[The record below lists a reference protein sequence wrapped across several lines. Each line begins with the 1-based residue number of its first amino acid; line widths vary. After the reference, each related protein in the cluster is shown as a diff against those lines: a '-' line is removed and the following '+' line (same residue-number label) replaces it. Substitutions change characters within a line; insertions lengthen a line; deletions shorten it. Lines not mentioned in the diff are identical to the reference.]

1 MRAEVWA
8 MATAVCWG
16 VGSMM
21 EKKGFKL
28 GGLSPV
34 MGTAL
39 RTGVSLLVLTVV
51 SYPYWSELRK
61 ASAAS
66 ISLIAVGGG
75 VISGALGIMA
85 LYAALKNG
93 NLSVVMAIAFCVAPV
108 VGLIL
113 GCVFLHER
121 ISLIQFI
128 GVVLCISGAALVTL
142 YK

>member
-1 MRAEVWA
+1 
-8 MATAVCWG
+8 
-16 VGSMM
+16 MM

-39 RTGVSLLVLTVV
+39 RTAVSLLVLSVV
-51 SYPYWSELRK
+51 SYPFWGELKK
-61 ASAAS
+61 AGVAS
-66 ISLIAVGGG
+66 ISLIAIGGG
-75 VISGALGIMA
+75 VVSGALGIMA

-113 GCVFLHER
+113 GWVFLHER
-121 ISLIQFI
+121 ISLIQFV

-142 YK
+142 YR

>member
-8 MATAVCWG
+8 LATAVCWG

-21 EKKGFKL
+21 EKKGFRL

-39 RTGVSLLVLTVV
+39 RTAVSLMVLAVV
-51 SYPYWSELRK
+51 SYPYWGELRK
-61 ASAAS
+61 AGVAS
-66 ISLIAVGGG
+66 ISLIGIGGG
-75 VISGALGIMA
+75 VVSGALGIMA

-93 NLSVVMAIAFCVAPV
+93 NLSVVMAIAFCVAPI

-113 GCVFLHER
+113 GWIFLHER
-121 ISLIQFI
+121 ISLVQLV

-142 YK
+142 YR

>member
-1 MRAEVWA
+1 MRAEIWA

-34 MGTAL
+34 MGTAV
-39 RTGVSLLVLTVV
+39 RTAVSLLVLAVV
-51 SYPYWSELRK
+51 SYPYWGELRK
-61 ASAAS
+61 AGAGSL
-66 ISLIAVGGG
+66 SLIAVGGG

-85 LYAALKNG
+85 LYAALKDG

-113 GCVFLHER
+113 GWVFLHER
-121 ISLIQFI
+121 ISLIQLV

-142 YK
+142 YR

>member
-8 MATAVCWG
+8 LATAVCWG

-39 RTGVSLLVLTVV
+39 RTAVSLLVLSVV
-51 SYPYWSELRK
+51 SYPYWGELRK
-61 ASAAS
+61 AGVAS
-66 ISLIAVGGG
+66 VSLIAVGGG
-75 VISGALGIMA
+75 VVSGALGIMA

-113 GCVFLHER
+113 GWIFLHER
-121 ISLIQFI
+121 ISLIQFV

-142 YK
+142 YR

>member
-8 MATAVCWG
+8 LATAVCWG

-39 RTGVSLLVLTVV
+39 RTAVSLLVLSVV
-51 SYPYWSELRK
+51 SYPFWGELKK
-61 ASAAS
+61 AGVAS
-66 ISLIAVGGG
+66 ISLIAIGGG
-75 VISGALGIMA
+75 VVSGALGIMA

-113 GCVFLHER
+113 GWVFLHER
-121 ISLIQFI
+121 ISLIQFV

-142 YK
+142 YR